1 MPKRCRHNVID
12 DLTKRKRL
20 CKKNKKYSDYCC
32 IHSNKVYNKY
42 VIKIQSVYRAY
53 HVRKKLKIFNKLPR
67 DLQRNILY
75 YVNEN
80 IYNKRYN
87 KSVANVIYN
96 RCIKF
101 CNNPEYQGIL
111 NTRNDIFIFN
121 LYRNESNESNE
132 SVSSNNIDPELI
144 KLIKFKNDLYKLINT
159 ISNYKKV
166 LKYKKISHI
175 LFKYRQFL
183 INNTVFFIGTNL
195 TYY

>member
-20 CKKNKKYSDYCC
+20 CKKNKKYLDYCC

-101 CNNPEYQGIL
+101 CNNPEYQDII

-121 LYRNESNESNE
+121 FDSNESNESNE
-132 SVSSNNIDPELI
+132 SYSFNIDPELI
-144 KLIKFKNDLYKLINT
+144 KLIKFKKDLCKLINT
-159 ISNYKKV
+159 ISNYKKI
-166 LKYKKISHI
+166 LKYKILSRI

-183 INNTVFFIGTNL
+183 INNTVFYIGTNL
-195 TYY
+195 IY